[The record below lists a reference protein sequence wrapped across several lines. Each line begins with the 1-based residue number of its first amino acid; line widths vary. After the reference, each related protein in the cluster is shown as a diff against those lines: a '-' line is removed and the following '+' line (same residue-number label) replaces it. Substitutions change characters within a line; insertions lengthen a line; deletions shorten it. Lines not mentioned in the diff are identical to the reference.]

1 MTQRKAAA
9 NKQAKRKQPLVSVI
23 IPVYNAEKTIG
34 RCLDS
39 LINQTIANQIEIIAI
54 DDGSTDNSL
63 EILRS
68 YESENIK
75 IIHTNNLPI
84 GQVRNIGMEMASG
97 QYIGFIDSDD
107 YVTDDWGDNIEKNI
121 NHDERPDMIAF
132 RYFAKKSVQQIESQF
147 NQKRIAGHKQIDN
160 TTQQDQYDLIW
171 GLSPFV
177 WDKLF
182 LRDVIVNE
190 HIQFPTTY
198 YAEDAAFV
206 VKFID
211 SCDRVFFIDKPLCV
225 HVDDSSTAMTKH
237 ISKRWSDIF
246 PSMADAINY
255 YRHKGTYDTYE
266 YAICMTALG
275 LYKRRMIFMSKLKYS
290 RNERKLVESFI
301 NEAFQFFDANF
312 ESTWPERFA
321 KWWPS
326 YSFMTDRAKA
336 IRYITNAKKNNR
348 IRTLASKFKHN
359 KTRYAYYRK
368 YLPIM
373 DNALL
378 AQSFSGE
385 PSDSPYYFA
394 REGANNYG
402 LRTYLVS
409 NDEFQARNVINNDAW
424 SERPDI
430 IESDSK
436 EYVKLLAT
444 AKYIV
449 CNDSL
454 PAWFNKRPEQ
464 VLINTWHGTPLKTL
478 GKDMA
483 SEIGRYMGYVQ
494 NNFLMSDYLLYP
506 NNFTYEH
513 ISDAYYL
520 NKLFNNT
527 SIILGYPRNVALFD
541 RKDRTKRREYYGL
554 ANKRVFVY
562 MPTWRVNSKRQQD
575 IEQYTNE
582 LTAIFDELDP
592 LLDDDVVIYVKMHH
606 LLSAG
611 KLDLKKYHHIMAV
624 DPLIENYQFLNMA
637 DCLIT
642 DYSSVMFD
650 YAASSRNVVLFD
662 YDYDE
667 YLENRGVYIDI
678 NKLPFDKVQVT
689 QQLAQYINNFTPH
702 QQHYDKQAVNKFLRY
717 DSPNN
722 ASKLCQL
729 VLNDDNNGIQ
739 QKQSRQAN
747 KFNVIFAPNNLGKV
761 EEIIEQLST
770 NDLLVFHKSHLS
782 GEIERL
788 VIQNLDNISQ
798 LLVAQ
803 PQAPITVGEHLIRSV
818 YRKTGLLKSLTRRYY
833 RKELDRILPN
843 ISVSSF
849 TNYSHIKRFA
859 DITKLFP
866 NGRKVNNG

>member
-1 MTQRKAAA
+1 MTQRKAAT

-34 RCLDS
+34 RCIDS
-39 LINQTIANQIEIIAI
+39 LINQTIADQIEIIAI
-54 DDGSTDNSL
+54 DDGSTDGSL
-63 EILRS
+63 EILQS
-68 YESENIK
+68 YESKNVK
-75 IIHTNNLPI
+75 VVKAGHMST
-84 GQVRNIGMEMASG
+84 GQIRNIGLGMTHGE
-97 QYIGFIDSDD
+97 YIGFVDADD
-107 YVTDDWGDNIEKNI
+107 YVSKNWGQEIKNCLAKTNDASLI
-121 NHDERPDMIAF
+121 IF
-132 RYFAKKSVQQIESQF
+132 RYNTRKGPQLLESKFNPRVANISKLANRSVQSQ
-147 NQKRIAGHKQIDN
+147 H
-160 TTQQDQYDLIW
+160 DLIW
-171 GLSPFV
+171 GLSLFV

-182 LRDVIVNE
+182 KKEIVD
-190 HIQFPTTY
+190 HHGITFPNTY
-198 YAEDAAFV
+198 YAEDTAFL
-206 VKFID
+206 VKFINNCQTV
-211 SCDRVFFIDKPLCV
+211 SFIDKPLYV
-225 HVDDSSTAMTKH
+225 HIDDNSTSTTKH
-237 ISKRWSDIF
+237 ISEKWSTIFESFADI
-246 PSMADAINY
+246 INY
-255 YRHKGTYDTYE
+255 YRRAGIFATYE
-266 YAICMTALG
+266 YAICMLALG
-275 LYKRRMIFMSKLKYS
+275 FYKRRMIFMSKLKYS
-290 RNERKLVESFI
+290 KSERKLVEGFI

-312 ESTWPERFA
+312 RNTWPERFA
-321 KWWPS
+321 KWWPN
-326 YSFMTDRAKA
+326 YSFMTNKSKA
-336 IRYITNAKKNNR
+336 IQYITNARKNNR
-348 IRTLASKFKHN
+348 IRTLISKFKHN
-359 KTRYAYYRK
+359 KTKYAYYRK
-368 YLPIM
+368 YLPIR
-373 DNALL
+373 DKVLL
-378 AQSFSGE
+378 AQSFWGE
-385 PSDSPYYFA
+385 TSDSPYYFA
-394 REGANNYG
+394 REGANSYG
-402 LRTYLVS
+402 LHAYLVS
-409 NDEFQARNVINNDAW
+409 SDQFQARNIVNNDIW
-424 SERPDI
+424 TRQPTI
-430 IESDSK
+430 TKPGSK
-436 EYVKLLAT
+436 EYIKLLAT
-444 AKYIV
+444 AKYII

-478 GKDMA
+478 GKDMT

-506 NNFTYEH
+506 NSFTYKH
-513 ISDAYYL
+513 MSDAYYL

-592 LLDDDVVIYVKMHH
+592 LLNDDVVIYVKMHH

-650 YAASSRNVVLFD
+650 YAASNRNVVLFD

-667 YLENRGVYIDI
+667 YLKNRGVYIDI
-678 NKLPFDKVQVT
+678 DKLPFDKVQTT
-689 QQLAQYINNFTPH
+689 QQLAQYINNFTLH
-702 QQHYDKQAVNKFLRY
+702 QQHYDKQAVNKFWQY

-729 VLNDDNNGIQ
+729 VFNDDNNSIQ

-747 KFNVIFAPNNLGKV
+747 KFNVIFAPNNLSKV

>member
-1 MTQRKAAA
+1 MTQRKAAV
-9 NKQAKRKQPLVSVI
+9 NKQTKRRQPLVSVI

-39 LINQTIANQIEIIAI
+39 LINQTIADQIEIIAI

-63 EILRS
+63 EILHS

-75 IIHTNNLPI
+75 IIHTSNLPI
-84 GQVRNIGMEMASG
+84 GQVRNIGIEMASG

-107 YVTDDWGDNIEKNI
+107 YVTNDWGGNIEENI
-121 NHDERPDMIAF
+121 NHDECPAMIAF

-147 NQKRIAGHKQIDN
+147 NQKRIAGHKRINN
-160 TTQQDQYDLIW
+160 TSQQDQYDLIW

-182 LRDVIVNE
+182 LRNIIVDK

-206 VKFID
+206 VKYID
-211 SCDRVFFIDKPLCV
+211 SCNSVFFIDKPLCV
-225 HVDDSSTAMTKH
+225 HIDDSGTAMTKH

-246 PSMADAINY
+246 PSMADAIDY
-255 YRHKGTYDTYE
+255 YRHKGIYDTYE

-290 RNERKLVESFI
+290 RNERKLVRSFI

-326 YSFMTDRAKA
+326 CSFMTDRSKA
-336 IRYITNAKKNNR
+336 IRYITNAKKNSR
-348 IRTLASKFKHN
+348 IRTLISKFKHN

-368 YLPIM
+368 YLPIR
-373 DNALL
+373 DNTLL
-378 AQSFSGE
+378 VQSFWGE

-394 REGANNYG
+394 REGTNNYG

-409 NDEFQARNVINNDAW
+409 GDEFQARNVINNDTW
-424 SERPDI
+424 SERPNI
-430 IESDSK
+430 VRPNSK

-444 AKYIV
+444 AKYII
-449 CNDSL
+449 CNDGL

-494 NNFLMSDYLLYP
+494 NNFLMSNYLLYP
-506 NNFTYEH
+506 NDFTYEH
-513 ISDAYYL
+513 MSDAYYL
-520 NKLFNNT
+520 NKLFTNE

-541 RKDRTKRREYYGL
+541 HEDRAKRKKYYDLIDR
-554 ANKRVFVY
+554 RVFVY

-575 IEQYTNE
+575 IDQYTNE
-582 LTAIFDELDP
+582 LVAIFDEIDS

-611 KLDLKKYHHIMAV
+611 KLDLKKYHHIAAV
-624 DPLIENYQFLNMA
+624 DPLTENYQFLNMA

-650 YAASSRNVVLFD
+650 YAASGRSVVLFD

-678 NKLPFDKVQVT
+678 NDLPFDKVQT
-689 QQLAQYINNFTPH
+689 IQQLAQYINNFTPH
-702 QQHYDKQAVNKFLRY
+702 KRRYDKQTANKFWRY
-717 DSPNN
+717 DSPDN
-722 ASKLCQL
+722 ASKLCRL
-729 VLNDDNNGIQ
+729 VFDSDNNGI
-739 QKQSRQAN
+739 KQRQGRQAKN
-747 KFNVIFAPNNLGKV
+747 LNVVFAPNHLDKV
-761 EEIIEQLST
+761 KEIIEQLSA
-770 NDLLVFHKSHLS
+770 NDLLVFHKSHLT
-782 GEIERL
+782 GEIEKL
-788 VIQNLDNISQ
+788 VAQNLDNIPQ

-803 PQAPITVGEHLIRSV
+803 PQAPITVGEHVIRSI
-818 YRKTGLLKSLTRRYY
+818 YRKTGLLKSLVRRYY

-849 TNYSHIKRFA
+849 ANYSHIKRFA

>member
-1 MTQRKAAA
+1 MTQRKAAT
-9 NKQAKRKQPLVSVI
+9 NKQTKRKQALVSVI

-39 LINQTIANQIEIIAI
+39 LINQTIADQIEIIAI
-54 DDGSTDNSL
+54 DDGSTDGSL
-63 EILRS
+63 EILQS
-68 YESENIK
+68 YESKNIK
-75 IIHTNNLPI
+75 IVHIDNLPI

-107 YVTDDWGDNIEKNI
+107 YVTNEWGHNIKESV
-121 NHDERPDMIAF
+121 NHDEYPAMIAF
-132 RYFAKKSVQQIESQF
+132 RYFTHKSIQQIESQF

-312 ESTWPERFA
+312 KDTWPERFA
-321 KWWPS
+321 KWWPNC
-326 YSFMTDRAKA
+326 SFMTNRSKA
-336 IRYITNAKKNNR
+336 IRYITNARKNNR

-368 YLPIM
+368 YLPIR
-373 DNALL
+373 DNTLL
-378 AQSFSGE
+378 AQSFWGG

-394 REGANNYG
+394 REGANSYN
-402 LRTYLVS
+402 LHTYLVS
-409 NDEFQARNVINNDAW
+409 SNEFQAHNVINNDTW
-424 SERPDI
+424 SERPNI
-430 IESDSK
+430 VRPNSK

-444 AKYIV
+444 AKYII
-449 CNDSL
+449 CNDGL

-513 ISDAYYL
+513 ISGAYYL

-527 SIILGYPRNVALFD
+527 SVILGYPRNIALFD
-541 RKDRTKRREYYGL
+541 HKDRVKRREYYGL
-554 ANKRVFVY
+554 TNKRVFVY

-575 IEQYTNE
+575 IDQYTNE
-582 LTAIFDELDP
+582 LTTIFDELDP
-592 LLDDDVVIYVKMHH
+592 LLDNDVVIYVKMHH

-667 YLENRGVYIDI
+667 YLKNRGVYIDI